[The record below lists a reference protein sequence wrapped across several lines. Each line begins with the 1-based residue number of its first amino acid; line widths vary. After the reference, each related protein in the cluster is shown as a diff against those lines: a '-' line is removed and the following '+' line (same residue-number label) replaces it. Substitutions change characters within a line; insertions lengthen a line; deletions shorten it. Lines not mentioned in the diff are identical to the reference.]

1 MEVEN
6 WNLTKDNCSW
16 STSWEGNQGSIH
28 LVHSQ
33 VTKSSIQKLSGQ
45 LAIQQ
50 TENVVY
56 VQSQL
61 LNQWCQSCKRKQ
73 TGIILILWHK

>member
-16 STSWEGNQGSIH
+16 STTWEGNQGSVH

-33 VTKSSIQKLSGQ
+33 VTKSSI
-45 LAIQQ
+45 
-50 TENVVY
+50 
-56 VQSQL
+56 
-61 LNQWCQSCKRKQ
+61 
-73 TGIILILWHK
+73 